1 MLAMI
6 KTGIAVAAVTA
17 GTVVPQVASTPSSDF
32 VPPPPPGQ
40 DQDNGRFQGDFMDTV
55 LEVLGVSR
63 GDVISHVRTGGTLA
77 ELAEQNGSSGEELVD
92 ALVAVA
98 NEKIDAALD
107 AGKIDEARAEELRA
121 KAEERITTA
130 VYSTHGGGNPGLGN
144 KPFRGLILD
153 TTMDFL
159 DLNQGQ
165 VVSHVRTGGTLAEL
179 AEENGSSG
187 PELEEALVSA
197 VDARLQEAVAN
208 GDITTEQAEK
218 LLERAT
224 ERIGELV
231 YEVHT
236 PGRGK

>member
-6 KTGIAVAAVTA
+6 KSGMAVAAIAA
-17 GTVVPQVASTPSSDF
+17 GTVVPQVASTPSNDTA
-32 VPPPPPGQ
+32 PPPAQAQ

-63 GDVISHVRTGGTLA
+63 GQVISHVRTGGTLA

-92 ALVAVA
+92 ALVDVA
-98 NEKIDAALD
+98 NDKIDAALA
-107 AGKIDEARAEELRA
+107 AGAIDEARAEELRA
-121 KAEERITTA
+121 EAEERITDA

-187 PELEEALVSA
+187 PELEGALVDA

-208 GDITTEQAEK
+208 GDIDPEQAER

-224 ERIGELV
+224 NRIGEIV
-231 YEVHT
+231 YKVHT